1 MTFQWIT
8 PPDKLADAVE
18 AYGQKVIVAL
28 HAVAVRWGQEV
39 QNQVR
44 QNAPWEDRTGN
55 ARTGLFFAV
64 DGFGLTPVVGE
75 VNQAAQAHMTDVAS
89 VSGDAEN
96 LVVVVGHTVFYG
108 VYLELSRAGK
118 NAILLSTIQGN
129 LPKLNQYIKALFSG

>member
-18 AYGQKVIVAL
+18 SYGQKALVAL

-75 VNQAAQAHMTDVAS
+75 VNQAAQADMTDVVA

-96 LVVVVGHTVFYG
+96 LVIVVGHTVFYG
-108 VYLELSRAGK
+108 KFLEISHGGK
-118 NAILLSTIQGN
+118 HAILLSQIQGN